1 MWSKLIRAFENGSL
15 NRRNT
20 APNDFCGVPP
30 NHKTTE
36 PQNLNLTDRQLLIR
50 AARGQQPAFTAL
62 YRRYG
67 ARLYA
72 YFVQRLAGDRARAED
87 LKQQVFLKLLESR
100 AFREAH
106 TGPDDISSLLFT
118 IAANLLKNEYRGN
131 ERRRR
136 RETIYSSL
144 NKAASLHRANGG
156 SSRLL
161 PRYGQKPFTLRPQET
176 RRTSQSLRN
185 QISMDYLDYLMDHDY
200 DDLPP
205 AVRATV
211 DRATY
216 DERRELGQMLRQ
228 PEDALPP
235 RLQAAFLAST
245 ATIKQGDGARDAMK
259 VERSNARSFTSVIP
273 YSSLR

>member
-144 NKAASLHRANGG
+144 NKAASSVPEPRAEARRVNLALEQLPDHQRLCVELRFQKGL
-156 SSRLL
+156 STSRYVRRA
-161 PRYGQKPFTLRPQET
+161 PGTRPNVAAT
-176 RRTSQSLRN
+176 RRCFATPLTSGVS
-185 QISMDYLDYLMDHDY
+185 
-200 DDLPP
+200 
-205 AVRATV
+205 
-211 DRATY
+211 
-216 DERRELGQMLRQ
+216 G
-228 PEDALPP
+228 
-235 RLQAAFLAST
+235 
-245 ATIKQGDGARDAMK
+245 
-259 VERSNARSFTSVIP
+259 
-273 YSSLR
+273 